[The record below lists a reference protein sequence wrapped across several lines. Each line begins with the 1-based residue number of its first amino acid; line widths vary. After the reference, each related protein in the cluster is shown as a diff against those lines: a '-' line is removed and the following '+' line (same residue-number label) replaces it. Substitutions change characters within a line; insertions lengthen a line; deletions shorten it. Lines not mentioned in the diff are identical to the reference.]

1 MSIHF
6 TPSTPTISDLTLH
19 LQMAKPVAGPEQT
32 EIRSTFFPAEWF
44 PQSGVQ
50 LTWPH
55 AATDWAPLLAEVD
68 DCFIRIAL
76 EILVRNEL
84 LLIVTPEPDRI
95 KSLFHERIPSRL
107 LPHVRYFECPTND
120 TWARD
125 HGFLTLMTESG
136 PRLLDFQFN
145 GWGGKFPAELDNE
158 INRKLKPLY
167 RPLSNS
173 PRGGEDSVSS
183 EGLSSGNAALPP
195 TGGAGRGAYPPT
207 GGAGEGLLHGDY
219 ESHLDFVFE
228 GGSIES
234 DGRGTLMTTSA
245 CLLSPNRN
253 PGLTQQQIEERL
265 LRWFHA
271 ERVLWLDHGYLAGD
285 DTDSH
290 IDTLARFCPGGT
302 IAYVQCTDP
311 ADEHYE
317 ALHLMEEQLSSLT
330 SNLSTIN
337 HKPSSL
343 NPPLGP
349 TGRSTLGEPS
359 ARPIGTL
366 DPSRTLNPQPSPTGG
381 PQGAF
386 QLLPLPMPSPIYDP
400 DDGHRLPATYAN
412 FLIINGAVL
421 MPTYGQP
428 DTDDL
433 ARRQLQ
439 KAFPKYDIVPID
451 CRVLI
456 RQHGSLHCSTMQFPV
471 GVLV

>member
-1 MSIHF
+1 MALHF

-95 KSLFHERIPSRL
+95 KGLFHERIPSRL

-145 GWGGKFPAELDNE
+145 GWGGKFPSDLDNA
-158 INRKLKPLY
+158 INHRVKAQT
-167 RPLSNS
+167 
-173 PRGGEDSVSS
+173 E
-183 EGLSSGNAALPP
+183 
-195 TGGAGRGAYPPT
+195 
-207 GGAGEGLLHGDY
+207 LLHGDY
-219 ESHLDFVFE
+219 SPHLDFVFE

-253 PGLTQQQIEERL
+253 PGLTQPQIEERL

-317 ALHLMEEQLSSLT
+317 ALTAMEEQLKGWPLSNSPRGGKDFMSSEGLT
-330 SNLSTIN
+330 SGNTAL
-337 HKPSSL
+337 P
-343 NPPLGP
+343 
-349 TGRSTLGEPS
+349 
-359 ARPIGTL
+359 
-366 DPSRTLNPQPSPTGG
+366 PTGG
-381 PQGAF
+381 VGEGLTPPRGERGEGPCF
-386 QLLPLPMPSPIYDP
+386 RLIPLPLPSPIYDP
-400 DDGHRLPATYAN
+400 DDGHRLPTTYAN

-428 DTDDL
+428 ENDDL

-471 GVLV
+471 GVLA

>member
-95 KSLFHERIPSRL
+95 KGLFHERIPSRL

-145 GWGGKFPAELDNE
+145 GWGGKFPSDLDNA
-158 INRKLKPLY
+158 INHRVKAQT
-167 RPLSNS
+167 
-173 PRGGEDSVSS
+173 E
-183 EGLSSGNAALPP
+183 
-195 TGGAGRGAYPPT
+195 
-207 GGAGEGLLHGDY
+207 LLHGDY
-219 ESHLDFVFE
+219 SPHLDFVFE

-317 ALHLMEEQLSSLT
+317 ALHLMEEQLSSL
-330 SNLSTIN
+330 
-337 HKPSSL
+337 
-343 NPPLGP
+343 
-349 TGRSTLGEPS
+349 RSTLVAPHLENSQLSTLNSQDPS
-359 ARPIGTL
+359 A
-366 DPSRTLNPQPSPTGG
+366 LNPQPSSLTP
-381 PQGAF
+381 

-428 DTDDL
+428 ENDDL

>member
-1 MSIHF
+1 MPIHF

-55 AATDWAPLLAEVD
+55 AATDWAPLLHEVD

-95 KSLFHERIPSRL
+95 RALFHERIPSRL

-136 PRLLDFQFN
+136 PRLLDFHFN
-145 GWGGKFPAELDNE
+145 GWGNKFPADLDNA
-158 INRKLKPLY
+158 INSQ
-167 RPLSNS
+167 LSNCKSSNCKINGTYS
-173 PRGGEDSVSS
+173 P
-183 EGLSSGNAALPP
+183 
-195 TGGAGRGAYPPT
+195 
-207 GGAGEGLLHGDY
+207 
-219 ESHLDFVFE
+219 HLDFVFE

-253 PGLTQQQIEERL
+253 PDLNRLQIEERL
-265 LRWFHA
+265 LRYFHA

-311 ADEHYE
+311 SDEHYSS
-317 ALHLMEEQLSSLT
+317 LHSMEEQLKSWVEDRPVDNNTVDASAQSPLP
-330 SNLSTIN
+330 NRGGAGGGA
-337 HKPSSL
+337 SL
-343 NPPLGP
+343 N
-349 TGRSTLGEPS
+349 S
-359 ARPIGTL
+359 
-366 DPSRTLNPQPSPTGG
+366 
-381 PQGAF
+381 

-428 DTDDL
+428 ENDDL

-471 GVLV
+471 GVLA

>member
-95 KSLFHERIPSRL
+95 KGLFHERIPSRL

-145 GWGGKFPAELDNE
+145 GWGNKFPAELDNA
-158 INRKLKPLY
+158 INQQIVNGKS
-167 RPLSNS
+167 SNCI
-173 PRGGEDSVSS
+173 
-183 EGLSSGNAALPP
+183 
-195 TGGAGRGAYPPT
+195 
-207 GGAGEGLLHGDY
+207 LHGTY

-253 PGLTQQQIEERL
+253 PNLTQQQIEERL

-317 ALHLMEEQLSSLT
+317 ALTAMEEQLKGWPLSRPLSNSPRGGEDSVSSE
-330 SNLSTIN
+330 
-337 HKPSSL
+337 
-343 NPPLGP
+343 G
-349 TGRSTLGEPS
+349 
-359 ARPIGTL
+359 
-366 DPSRTLNPQPSPTGG
+366 
-381 PQGAF
+381 
-386 QLLPLPMPSPIYDP
+386 LLIPLPMPSPIYDP

-421 MPTYGQP
+421 MPTYVQP
-428 DTDDL
+428 ENDDL

-471 GVLV
+471 GVLA

>member
-55 AATDWAPLLAEVD
+55 AATDWAPLLPEVD

-95 KSLFHERIPSRL
+95 KGLFHERIPSRL

-125 HGFLTLMTESG
+125 HGFLTLITESG

-145 GWGGKFPAELDNE
+145 GWGNKFPAELDNA
-158 INRKLKPLY
+158 INHRVKAQ
-167 RPLSNS
+167 
-173 PRGGEDSVSS
+173 S
-183 EGLSSGNAALPP
+183 E
-195 TGGAGRGAYPPT
+195 
-207 GGAGEGLLHGDY
+207 LLHGDY
-219 ESHLDFVFE
+219 SPHLDFVFE

-317 ALHLMEEQLSSLT
+317 ALTAMEEQLKAWS
-330 SNLSTIN
+330 
-337 HKPSSL
+337 
-343 NPPLGP
+343 
-349 TGRSTLGEPS
+349 
-359 ARPIGTL
+359 
-366 DPSRTLNPQPSPTGG
+366 LNPQPSSLTP
-381 PQGAF
+381 

-421 MPTYGQP
+421 MSSSASMAPSTAPPCSFPSVSSRDYSCRCRTKQSANFSSAWSMGV
-428 DTDDL
+428 
-433 ARRQLQ
+433 RRR
-439 KAFPKYDIVPID
+439 PKRAEP
-451 CRVLI
+451 LP
-456 RQHGSLHCSTMQFPV
+456 LMAA
-471 GVLV
+471 

>member
-1 MSIHF
+1 MALHF

-95 KSLFHERIPSRL
+95 KGLFHERIPSRL

-158 INRKLKPLY
+158 INQQIVNGKS
-167 RPLSNS
+167 SNCK
-173 PRGGEDSVSS
+173 
-183 EGLSSGNAALPP
+183 
-195 TGGAGRGAYPPT
+195 
-207 GGAGEGLLHGDY
+207 LHGDY

-317 ALHLMEEQLSSLT
+317 ALTAMEEQLKGWPLSRPLSNSPRGGEDFMSSEGLT
-330 SNLSTIN
+330 SGNAAL
-337 HKPSSL
+337 P
-343 NPPLGP
+343 
-349 TGRSTLGEPS
+349 
-359 ARPIGTL
+359 
-366 DPSRTLNPQPSPTGG
+366 PTGG
-381 PQGAF
+381 VGEGLFPPTGGVREGLF
-386 QLLPLPMPSPIYDP
+386 IPLPMPSPIYDP

-428 DTDDL
+428 DNDDL